1 MHCYLSLFQVS
12 HTRIFRSLLL
22 DGFHRLTT
30 GRDKGSY
37 YHESF
42 LRGKR
47 HLCANMSRQKVKGTK
62 VRRAMAP
69 ALEPQFYS
77 MPFMPTKNGETKNN
91 YLPSTATARRLM
103 RTVSLEN
110 CTEAANSICFFEGK
124 QFHFLDK
131 SQVLPP
137 SKCDASSL
145 RRENTVIQSWMTVVE

>member
-1 MHCYLSLFQVS
+1 MTLDLSPS
-12 HTRIFRSLLL
+12 

-42 LRGKR
+42 LRGR
-47 HLCANMSRQKVKGTK
+47 RELCVNMTRQKVKGTK

-77 MPFMPTKNGETKNN
+77 MPFMPTKKGETKMEM
-91 YLPSTATARRLM
+91 PSTATARRLM

-110 CTEAANSICFFEGK
+110 CAEAANDICFFEGK
-124 QFHFLDK
+124 QFHFFDK
-131 SQVLPP
+131 SMVIPP
-137 SKCDASSL
+137 SQCDASSL
-145 RRENTVIQSWMTVVE
+145 KRENKVIETWMTVID